1 MSYAKVMRCDV
12 TSYSCNVMSNA
23 KDVILHHCMALACG
37 SLMIFAGE
45 DDAAYYLATIA
56 SSLPLYVL
64 AIISVHLARSY
75 RKGALQEN
83 FPGVAA
89 FCDVQTLLSSACEAI
104 SLMKRE
110 KVEY

>member
-23 KDVILHHCMALACG
+23 KDVIPHYCMAFACG

-45 DDAAYYLATIA
+45 DDAAYNFAMIA

-64 AIISVHLARSY
+64 FLISVYLARSY
-75 RKGALQEN
+75 PKGALQEN

-89 FCDVQTLLSSACEAI
+89 FCDVQTLLFSACEAI